1 MKTVRIDLERR
12 TVPSITT
19 KMPCRYSKITIVE
32 EETDM
37 AKNKIKYRNSRHHL
51 SLVWLII

>member
-1 MKTVRIDLERR
+1 MKTVRIGLEHR

-32 EETDM
+32 VTDM
-37 AKNKIKYRNSRHHL
+37 AKKLIHNQNNSTHHL
-51 SLVWLII
+51 SLL